1 MSNAGAIARAVVKPG
16 LLVVGLTAGALSLE
30 FLPFRAF
37 LTLPAGAGVTDA
49 AWFILVGALACALG
63 LPRQIVAFAGGYAWG
78 LWAGIALALLAQI
91 IGAAL
96 DFFWSR
102 IIARAWVQARLGGRV
117 QKLDRMLSHRPFAA
131 TVALRFMPIGNNL
144 LLNLLAGVSAVPA
157 AGFLAGSLLGFV
169 PQTVIFALLG
179 SGSRVARGAEIALGA
194 ALFVVSAVIGAILLH
209 RRSATPASR
218 APGSLVARAPAEE
231 SHARG

>member
-1 MSNAGAIARAVVKPG
+1 MSNAGSIVRTAVKPA

-30 FLPFRAF
+30 FLPFKAF
-37 LTLPAGAGVTDA
+37 LTLHAGAGVTDA
-49 AWFILVGALACALG
+49 AWFIVVGALACAFG

-78 LWAGIALALLAQI
+78 LWIGIALALVAQI
-91 IGAAL
+91 IGAAADL
-96 DFFWSR
+96 FWAR
-102 IIARAWVQARLGGRV
+102 IVARDWVQARLKGRV
-117 QKLDRMLSHRPFAA
+117 QKLDRMLSRRPFAA

-144 LLNLLAGVSAVPA
+144 LLNLLAGVSAVPV

-179 SGSRVARGAEIALGA
+179 SGSRVAQGAEIALGV
-194 ALFVVSAVIGAILLH
+194 ALFVVSAVIGAIMLR
-209 RRSATPASR
+209 RRSIRLGPV
-218 APGSLVARAPAEE
+218 APGCAVAEGPAGG